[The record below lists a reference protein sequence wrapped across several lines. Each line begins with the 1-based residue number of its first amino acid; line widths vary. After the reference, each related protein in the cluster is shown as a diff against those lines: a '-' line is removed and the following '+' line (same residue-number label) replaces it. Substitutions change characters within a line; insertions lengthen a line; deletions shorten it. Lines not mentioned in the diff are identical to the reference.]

1 MIKALPPLQK
11 NEEYVSYDVD
21 SLFTNIPL
29 KETIDYIIHKIYNE
43 KFLKP
48 ICKKL
53 IQAVAVQI
61 DNTLHDSIQRFYKQ
75 IDGCA
80 MGGPLLVILADIHM
94 VRTENEV
101 VKPMNRPLYKRFVD
115 DIYNKRNKSQ
125 EDVLFEA
132 LDIFHPNIKLTVDV
146 NPENCWDIKIILNNE
161 GVVARQVYWKEIT
174 KLYFGFLKFRKDISK
189 TLFQGICI
197 DLEKQHQISTSK
209 SEQSK

>member
-1 MIKALPPLQK
+1 
-11 NEEYVSYDVD
+11 
-21 SLFTNIPL
+21 
-29 KETIDYIIHKIYNE
+29 
-43 KFLKP
+43 
-48 ICKKL
+48 
-53 IQAVAVQI
+53 
-61 DNTLHDSIQRFYKQ
+61 
-75 IDGCA
+75 
-80 MGGPLLVILADIHM
+80 MGGPLSVILADIHM